1 MFPLG
6 EPLLEHTASVIGK
19 RETALKSVLHTLFRA
34 SRRVMDFC
42 PDFIVDGVRGLY
54 KGCEMVLLGSVCTS
68 EG

>member
-1 MFPLG
+1 MCPLG
-6 EPLLEHTASVIGK
+6 EPLLERTARATGK
-19 RETALKSVLHTLFRA
+19 RETTLKSILHTLLSA